1 MNSLLKLTVVV
12 IFLGVVAFIS
22 FNFIQGK
29 LNPRIGQLSVNVSNQ
44 KAKVFLDDSLIGTTP
59 LYAKNLPLGDHRI
72 RIESEKNTSK
82 SFSWQTSTTL
92 TKSTISTIDL
102 DLAPSQNFSAG
113 ESLYFQP
120 GNKTVSILSRPD
132 NAVVLIDQKERGK
145 TPLTLTLEKG
155 VHQLLLKK
163 EGFLDRE
170 VPINMEEGYKLS
182 AVVYLARN
190 PFEKVTKI
198 DSNNKISL
206 FILNSLYNNLAKD
219 SSDWV
224 EGIDFIQQSFNSSQ
238 TKFDVLIDSSG
249 KSYILNK
256 TEWENKKQSKS
267 VSTVGY
273 LARAS
278 ETKLTE
284 AANSTWQ
291 KLKEEFN

>member
-1 MNSLLKLTVVV
+1 MNSLLKLTAV
-12 IFLGVVAFIS
+12 IISLGIVAFIG
-22 FNFIQGK
+22 FNFIQDK
-29 LNPRIGQLSVNVSNQ
+29 LKPRIGQLSVNVSNQ
-44 KAKVFLDDSLIGTTP
+44 KAKVFLDDNFIGTTP
-59 LYAKNLPLGDHRI
+59 LYAKNLPLGDHRV
-72 RIESEKNTSK
+72 RIEPEKNTSK

-102 DLAPSQNFSAG
+102 DLAPNQDFSAG

-120 GNKTVSILSRPD
+120 GNKTIAILSRPE
-132 NAVVLIDQKERGK
+132 NAVVLVDQKEKGK

-155 VHQLLLKK
+155 VHQVLIKK
-163 EGFLDRE
+163 EGFLDRG

-190 PFEKVTKI
+190 PFEKLTKI

-206 FILNSLYNNLAKD
+206 FMLNSLNTNLAKD
-219 SSDWV
+219 SSNWV

-249 KSYILNK
+249 KTFILNN
-256 TEWENKKQSKS
+256 TEWENKKQIKS

-273 LARAS
+273 LAKTG

>member
-1 MNSLLKLTVVV
+1 M
-12 IFLGVVAFIS
+12 
-22 FNFIQGK
+22 
-29 LNPRIGQLSVNVSNQ
+29 
-44 KAKVFLDDSLIGTTP
+44 
-59 LYAKNLPLGDHRI
+59 
-72 RIESEKNTSK
+72 
-82 SFSWQTSTTL
+82 
-92 TKSTISTIDL
+92 
-102 DLAPSQNFSAG
+102 
-113 ESLYFQP
+113 
-120 GNKTVSILSRPD
+120 
-132 NAVVLIDQKERGK
+132 LIDQKERGK

>member
-113 ESLYFQP
+113 ESL
-120 GNKTVSILSRPD
+120 
-132 NAVVLIDQKERGK
+132 
-145 TPLTLTLEKG
+145 
-155 VHQLLLKK
+155 
-163 EGFLDRE
+163 
-170 VPINMEEGYKLS
+170 
-182 AVVYLARN
+182 
-190 PFEKVTKI
+190 
-198 DSNNKISL
+198 
-206 FILNSLYNNLAKD
+206 
-219 SSDWV
+219 
-224 EGIDFIQQSFNSSQ
+224 
-238 TKFDVLIDSSG
+238 
-249 KSYILNK
+249 
-256 TEWENKKQSKS
+256 
-267 VSTVGY
+267 
-273 LARAS
+273 
-278 ETKLTE
+278 
-284 AANSTWQ
+284 
-291 KLKEEFN
+291 